1 MPRTVMNPESVHPA
15 PGYSH
20 IAVAEGEKLIMFAG
34 QVSLD
39 ENLNIVGQDD
49 LRLQVITAMRNLEK
63 VMDAVGAS
71 WTDIVRRTVY
81 TTHPHELAAIG
92 ESIAQVTG
100 DAADPPQTI
109 VGVTGLALPGLLVE
123 IECTASLSA
132 SED

>member
-1 MPRTVMNPESVHPA
+1 MPRTVMNPESVHSA

-20 IAVAEGEKLIMFAG
+20 IAVAEGEKLVFFAG

-39 ENLNIVGQDD
+39 DDLNIVGEDD
-49 LRLQVITAMRNLEK
+49 LRLQVITAMSNLAK
-63 VMDAVGAS
+63 VMEAAGAS
-71 WTDIVRRTVY
+71 WDDIVRRTVY
-81 TTHPHELAAIG
+81 TTQPFELAAIG

-123 IECTASLSA
+123 IECTASLRS
-132 SED
+132 STL